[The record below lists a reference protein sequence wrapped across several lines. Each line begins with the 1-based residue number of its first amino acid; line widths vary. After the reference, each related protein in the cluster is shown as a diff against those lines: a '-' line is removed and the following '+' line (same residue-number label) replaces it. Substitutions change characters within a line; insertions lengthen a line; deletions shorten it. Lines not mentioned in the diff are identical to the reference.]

1 MSNLTQRLFT
11 YHLQCLQSKIGFSES
26 ANMEVLRSFKTLNLG
41 QMQSDLASFINIT
54 LLQQKLSVS
63 NIYLGDFCPKD
74 SVSTIYLTLFELV
87 PILGVVSS
95 GFLRTFRDP
104 VGDVSLLSVEPF
116 LLSFLLPKV
125 FSCFVLFIFFSN
137 FSWDLA
143 NCFKHN
149 LNNQFFSTIGLTYM
163 YKELQLSI

>member
-1 MSNLTQRLFT
+1 MSNSKQRLFI
-11 YHLQCLQSKIGFSES
+11 YHLQSKIGFSEL

-54 LLQQKLSVS
+54 LLQQQLSVS
-63 NIYLGDFCPKD
+63 NIYLKDICPKD

-143 NCFKHN
+143 NQFFKQN
-149 LNNQFFSTIGLTYM
+149 LINQFFSAIGLTYM

>member
-1 MSNLTQRLFT
+1 MSNSTQRLFI
-11 YHLQCLQSKIGFSES
+11 YHLQSKIEFSES

-41 QMQSDLASFINIT
+41 QMQSDLASLINIT
-54 LLQQKLSVS
+54 LLQHKLSFS
-63 NIYLGDFCPKD
+63 NIYLGDFYPKD

-116 LLSFLLPKV
+116 LMSFLLPKV

-137 FSWDLA
+137 FSWDLG
-143 NCFKHN
+143 NQFFKQN
-149 LNNQFFSTIGLTYM
+149 LINQFFSTTCTYM
-163 YKELQLSI
+163 YKELLLSI

>member
-1 MSNLTQRLFT
+1 MSNSKQRLFI
-11 YHLQCLQSKIGFSES
+11 YHLQSKIGFSES

-63 NIYLGDFCPKD
+63 NIYLKDFCPKD

-143 NCFKHN
+143 NQFFKQN
-149 LNNQFFSTIGLTYM
+149 LINQFFSAIGLTYM

>member
-1 MSNLTQRLFT
+1 MSNSTQRLFI
-11 YHLQCLQSKIGFSES
+11 YHLQSKIGFSEL

-54 LLQQKLSVS
+54 LLQQQLSVS
-63 NIYLGDFCPKD
+63 NIYLKDICPKD

-143 NCFKHN
+143 NQFFKQN
-149 LNNQFFSTIGLTYM
+149 LINQFFSAIGLTYM

>member
-1 MSNLTQRLFT
+1 MSNSTQQLFI
-11 YHLQCLQSKIGFSES
+11 YHLQSKIGFSES

-63 NIYLGDFCPKD
+63 NIYLKDFCPKD

-143 NCFKHN
+143 NQFFKQN
-149 LNNQFFSTIGLTYM
+149 LINQFFSAIGLTYM

>member
-1 MSNLTQRLFT
+1 M
-11 YHLQCLQSKIGFSES
+11 K
-26 ANMEVLRSFKTLNLG
+26 
-41 QMQSDLASFINIT
+41 
-54 LLQQKLSVS
+54 
-63 NIYLGDFCPKD
+63 DFCPKD

-104 VGDVSLLSVEPF
+104 IGDVSLLSVEPF

-143 NCFKHN
+143 NQFFKQN
-149 LNNQFFSTIGLTYM
+149 LINQFFSTIGLTYM
-163 YKELQLSI
+163 YKELLLSI

>member
-1 MSNLTQRLFT
+1 MSNSTRRIFI
-11 YHLQCLQSKIGFSES
+11 YHLQSKIGFSES

-41 QMQSDLASFINIT
+41 QMQSDLASFINIIS
-54 LLQQKLSVS
+54 LQQQLSVS
-63 NIYLGDFCPKD
+63 NIYLGDFCPTD

-143 NCFKHN
+143 NQFFKQN
-149 LNNQFFSTIGLTYM
+149 LINQFFSTIGLTYM
-163 YKELQLSI
+163 YKELLLSI

>member
-1 MSNLTQRLFT
+1 MSNSTQRLFI
-11 YHLQCLQSKIGFSES
+11 YHLQSKIGFSES

-41 QMQSDLASFINIT
+41 QMQSDLASFINIIS
-54 LLQQKLSVS
+54 LQEQLSVS

-143 NCFKHN
+143 NQFFKQN
-149 LNNQFFSTIGLTYM
+149 LINQFFSAIGLTYM

>member
-1 MSNLTQRLFT
+1 MSNSKQRLFI
-11 YHLQCLQSKIGFSES
+11 YHLQSKIGFSEL

-63 NIYLGDFCPKD
+63 NIYLKDFCPKD

-143 NCFKHN
+143 NQFFKQN
-149 LNNQFFSTIGLTYM
+149 LINQFFSAIGLTYM

>member
-1 MSNLTQRLFT
+1 MSNSKQRLFI
-11 YHLQCLQSKIGFSES
+11 YHLQSKIGFSEL

-41 QMQSDLASFINIT
+41 QMQSDLASFINIIS
-54 LLQQKLSVS
+54 LQQQLSVS
-63 NIYLGDFCPKD
+63 NIYLGDFCPTD

-143 NCFKHN
+143 NQFFKQN
-149 LNNQFFSTIGLTYM
+149 LINQFFSAIGLTYM

>member
-1 MSNLTQRLFT
+1 MSNSTQRLFI
-11 YHLQCLQSKIGFSES
+11 YHLQSKIGFSES

-63 NIYLGDFCPKD
+63 NIYLKDFCPKD

-143 NCFKHN
+143 NQFFKQN
-149 LNNQFFSTIGLTYM
+149 LINQFFSAIGLTYM

>member
-1 MSNLTQRLFT
+1 MSNSTQQLFI
-11 YHLQCLQSKIGFSES
+11 YHLQSKIGFSES

-63 NIYLGDFCPKD
+63 NIYLKDFCPKD

-116 LLSFLLPKV
+116 LMSFLLPKV

-143 NCFKHN
+143 NQFFKQN
-149 LNNQFFSTIGLTYM
+149 LINQFFSAIGLTYM